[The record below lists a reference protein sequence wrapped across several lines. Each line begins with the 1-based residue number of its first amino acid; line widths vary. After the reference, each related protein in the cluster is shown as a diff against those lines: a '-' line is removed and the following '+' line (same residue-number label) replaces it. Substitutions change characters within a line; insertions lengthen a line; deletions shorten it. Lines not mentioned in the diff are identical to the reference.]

1 MSRYGRDD
9 SPDEIHDSGARSP
22 AESSSGQQTSDAR
35 GEGGGNGTT
44 DHQTLPHDIS
54 NHERNGSPRNPEPRE
69 LDPRRERHYDLRDS
83 EVQTLADIGAF
94 RAIKTEDLLQYRYGG
109 DDRRARRDLKHL
121 VEQGLVQRRTTYP
134 ARNVYVALTRSG
146 HRYIEHN
153 RPANAASRQVYYH
166 GFVKRREARH
176 DAGIYQLYQREN
188 ERITRAGG
196 KVNRVIL
203 DFEFK
208 ASVNRELAKVYSL
221 PTEEQFS
228 RRQEIAQAHGLTVV
242 GGKIPLPDLRLE
254 YETQSQDQGMDQE
267 LQQTK
272 VDLELISGEYHRGQ
286 IAEKARAGFTLYAS
300 AADATR
306 LRPAMADPEIMQE
319 ILSL

>member
-9 SPDEIHDSGARSP
+9 SPDEINDSTARRP
-22 AESSSGQQTSDAR
+22 AGPQSGQQTSDAR
-35 GEGGGNGTT
+35 GQGGGSGTT
-44 DHQTLPHDIS
+44 DNQTLPHDIP
-54 NHERNGSPRNPEPRE
+54 NHERSGSPRNPEPRE

-94 RAIKTEDLLQYRYGG
+94 RAIKTEDLVEYRYGG
-109 DDRRARRDLKHL
+109 DARQARRDLKHL

-146 HRYIEHN
+146 HRYIEHH
-153 RPANAASRQVYYH
+153 RPANAAAHQVFYH
-166 GFVKRREARH
+166 GFAKRREARH
-176 DAGIYQLYQREN
+176 DAGIYRLYQRES

-203 DFEFK
+203 DFELK
-208 ASVNRELAKVYSL
+208 ASVNRELAKVHSL
-221 PTEEQFS
+221 PAEERFS
-228 RRQEIAQAHGLTVV
+228 RRQEIAQAHGLAVV
-242 GGKIPLPDLRLE
+242 GRKIPLPDLRLE
-254 YETQSQDQGMDQE
+254 YETLD

-272 VDLELISGEYHRGQ
+272 VDLELVSGEYRQGQ
-286 IAEKARAGFTLYAS
+286 IAEKARAGFTLYAATAN
-300 AADATR
+300 AAR